1 MLGLIKFTGR
11 LASFFCGRRKMNNY
25 IKLIQEALN
34 DLQVPHVVVNDD
46 VINIKRKDYYIGI
59 YELEWNKYI
68 MTSGTYNEH
77 ESDTV
82 EFTMNI
88 YPMQYY
94 NFKELFKLWFI
105 GNDNVISAY
114 FEYRDKTDY
123 E

>member
-1 MLGLIKFTGR
+1 
-11 LASFFCGRRKMNNY
+11 MNNY